1 MPTSKLPRK
10 SPGPH
15 HDPDK
20 QSESI
25 YRRVTA
31 LGASVAG
38 H

>member
-10 SPGPH
+10 SPGP

-31 LGASVAG
+31 LGARVAG